1 LTTILH
7 TPLPSSVPRL
17 ALEAYH
23 EALGA
28 IKKIADLEGRITTM
42 QAIGDLHLRFEHD
55 DRAYAMYRSAYK
67 LLASSRQTRQSVP
80 RATRALLVSR
90 LQRVRRRQKRNT
102 LAQALAEVVQIMEE
116 DGPGSP
122 RRQQLWAGRLAKAH
136 EYLADTRYDQGK
148 LAEAAEHYG
157 ACLRL
162 AKAHRLRMPLA
173 TLFAARAFAL
183 LQHGDHRGASEAY
196 AAEVRLRRRQLA
208 RAEKGNSSAPLKAKA
223 RRGAQLKLAD
233 ACTGLAEAHLAA
245 VAVHTGGGSQSE
257 GDLNTAAAQLEEAT
271 QLVLAAADKF
281 TARPKVQSR
290 LKEIFDKVG
299 RVLDNAELDRSGGG
313 GDGGGGGQSALSL
326 LRGKIRGLLTDD
338 PELAISSDDDEEA
351 DEEACTFSSGESGDD
366 EAMRGAAAG
375 TPPPATTAADV
386 SLAALLP
393 EDCPVRSLPSE
404 DEEGDEV
411 VNSDGEVMTALELTD
426 SDPEREAKEAARRTQ
441 RERQRLLRR
450 NELGET
456 PLQQAARKGQVN
468 LVRDLLNKGA
478 PINARDNAGWTP
490 LHDAVRK
497 GSPAIVNLIL
507 AKEGVEVDA
516 CSKPEQGGLAPLHDA
531 SEVGHL
537 DIVKS
542 LLAAKA
548 SVLVTDARGRT
559 PLDVAAEEGQ
569 DEVFAELRRAFCCSN
584 GDVQP
589 EWRSKEEYLAQR
601 RIATAAVDDDIGMIF
616 LLC

>member
-1 LTTILH
+1 
-7 TPLPSSVPRL
+7 
-17 ALEAYH
+17 
-23 EALGA
+23 
-28 IKKIADLEGRITTM
+28 M

-67 LLASSRQTRQSVP
+67 LLASSRQARQSVP

-90 LQRVRRRQKRNT
+90 LQRVRRRQKRST
-102 LAQALAEVVQIMEE
+102 LAQALTEVVQIMEE

-122 RRQQLWAGRLAKAH
+122 HRQQQWAGRLAKAH

-162 AKAHRLRMPLA
+162 AKTYRLRMPLA

-183 LQHGDHRGASEAY
+183 LQHGDHSGASEAY
-196 AAEVRLRRRQLA
+196 AAEVRLRRRQIA
-208 RAEKGNSSAPLKAKA
+208 RVEKGSMCAPLKAKA

-245 VAVHTGGGSQSE
+245 IAAHAGGGSQNE
-257 GDLNTAAAQLEEAT
+257 ENLNKAAAQLEEAT
-271 QLVLAAADKF
+271 ELVLAAADRF

-313 GDGGGGGQSALSL
+313 GGGDESTLSL
-326 LRGKIRGLLTDD
+326 LRGKVKGLLTDD
-338 PELAISSDDDEEA
+338 PELAVSSDDDEEA
-351 DEEACTFSSGESGDD
+351 DEEPCAFSSGESDQD
-366 EAMRGAAAG
+366 VAMHGAAAG
-375 TPPPATTAADV
+375 TPAPAASSADV

-393 EDCPVRSLPSE
+393 EDCPVCSLPSE

-411 VNSDGEVMTALELTD
+411 VNSDGEVMTAMELTD
-426 SDPEREAKEAARRTQ
+426 SDPEREAKEAARRAQ

-497 GSPAIVNLIL
+497 GSAAIVNLIL

-531 SEVGHL
+531 SEVGHI

-559 PLDVAAEEGQ
+559 PLDVAAEEGH
-569 DEVFAELRRAFCCSN
+569 DDVFAELRRAFCSSN
-584 GDVQP
+584 GDVEP

-601 RIATAAVDDDIGMIF
+601 RITSTAIDDDIGTSF
-616 LLC
+616 VG